1 MNKLFLAGLILML
14 VGCTTASPK
23 QFYRPANSEA
33 QLEISGRFN
42 ELTFEHQVLVNGETV
57 IKGDLPYD
65 YEATSFSGR
74 YQGRT
79 VSSDCQ
85 WKKKIDLS
93 CLVSIDGEKAATLTF

>member
-1 MNKLFLAGLILML
+1 MNRIFLAGLMMTLM
-14 VGCTTASPK
+14 GCTTASPK
-23 QFYRPANSEA
+23 QFYRPANSES

-42 ELTFEHQVLVNGETV
+42 QISFEHQVLINGETV
-57 IKGDLPYD
+57 IQGDLPYNYD
-65 YEATSFSGR
+65 AFSFSGT

-85 WKKKIDLS
+85 WKKKVDLS

>member
-1 MNKLFLAGLILML
+1 MNRIFLASLVIAL

-42 ELTFEHQVLVNGETV
+42 EITFEHQVLINGETV
-57 IKGDLPYD
+57 IKGDLPYNYD
-65 YEATSFSGR
+65 AVSFSGN
-74 YQGRT
+74 YEGRS

-85 WKKKIDLS
+85 WRKKIDLS